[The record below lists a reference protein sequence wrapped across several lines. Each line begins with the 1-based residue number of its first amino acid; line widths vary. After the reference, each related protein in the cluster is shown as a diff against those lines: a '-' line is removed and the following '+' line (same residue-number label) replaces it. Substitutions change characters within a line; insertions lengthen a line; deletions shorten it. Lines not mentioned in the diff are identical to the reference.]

1 MDDISF
7 MRRALE
13 EARRAFSRGDV
24 PVGAV
29 VVSSAGEVIG
39 TGANRKT
46 DDPTAHAE
54 VQAIRAAAA
63 VRGHWNLSG
72 CGLYVTLEPC
82 PMCAGACVNARVSR
96 VVFGARDSRAGAGGS
111 LYNILRDSRL
121 NHRCEVREGVL
132 AEEAERLLRGYFL
145 ERRGR
150 PGRRRR
156 GASE

>member
-29 VVSSAGEVIG
+29 VVSSAGEVLG

-54 VQAIRAAAA
+54 VQAIRAAA

-150 PGRRRR
+150 PGRRGR